1 MDIENLIRT
10 YLIWIENGQ
19 GKAKATI
26 DSQKEDLRL
35 LARYLKEESVRL
47 EDVDQIFL
55 QGFLDCYP
63 YAIKQLLYPV

>member
-47 EDVDQIFL
+47 RRCRSNFL
-55 QGFLDCYP
+55 ARFS
-63 YAIKQLLYPV
+63 